1 MGPCVYITISLP
13 MELLANLPLPF
24 FSPRLSGGKQSIME
38 KPGGHLHV
46 DVAVATHCQPDSVN
60 NFMSR
65 NEISV
70 DNLFGRNV
78 IGKVTNNG

>member
-1 MGPCVYITISLP
+1 
-13 MELLANLPLPF
+13 
-24 FSPRLSGGKQSIME
+24 ME

-46 DVAVATHCQPDSVN
+46 DVAVATHYQPDSVN

-70 DNLFGRNV
+70 DNLFGRIV